1 MISTP
6 ASSASS
12 RKITLRTPL
21 ALLLTGLL
29 FAALSGCSGA
39 ADSGAKSGESGTG
52 TSGLYGS
59 GATAEVPKPAL
70 PAIPEGP
77 ETLVEISTEYGTM
90 TAKLYNGTPKHREN
104 FIKLASKG
112 YYDDLLFHRVIAGFM
127 IQGGDPDS
135 RGAAPDVQLGQG
147 GPEYK
152 IPAEIRP
159 EYVHKK
165 GALAAARMGDQMNPD
180 RASSGSQF
188 YIVQGTVHTPQSLGP
203 LEAQRGYTGTQ
214 KETYYTLGG
223 TPQLDGAYTVF
234 GEVIEGL
241 DVIDK
246 IAAIKT
252 ASGDRPVEDVKM
264 NVRVLDN
271 E

>member
-1 MISTP
+1 M
-6 ASSASS
+6 
-12 RKITLRTPL
+12 
-21 ALLLTGLL
+21 TGL
-29 FAALSGCSGA
+29 AGCGSGA
-39 ADSGAKSGESGTG
+39 DSAADSGESGTG

-70 PAIPEGP
+70 PPIPEGP
-77 ETLVEISTEYGTM
+77 ETLVEITTDYGTM

-135 RGAAPDVQLGQG
+135 RGAAPSVQLGQG

-165 GALAAARMGDQMNPD
+165 GALAAARMGDQINPE

-188 YIVQGTVHTPQSLGP
+188 YIVQGTLHTPQSLGP
-203 LEAQRGYTGTQ
+203 MEAQNGYTGAQ
-214 KETYYTLGG
+214 KETYFSVGG
-223 TPQLDGAYTVF
+223 TPQLDGGYTVF
-234 GEVIEGL
+234 GEVIDGL

-246 IAAIKT
+246 IAAVQT
-252 ASGDRPVEDVKM
+252 GAGDRPAKDVKM
-264 NVRVLDN
+264 KVRVLDN